1 MYSKRLQKE
10 LKAGTKV
17 KIISREYVDS
27 LPFKGGELIF
37 GFAGSMKKYCGKIT
51 RIKQTYGNRFSLEI
65 DDGQY
70 NWSDEMFER
79 VVNDLL
85 RNE

>member
-1 MYSKRLQKE
+1 MYSKRLQRE

-27 LPFKGGELIF
+27 LHFKGEELIF
-37 GFAGSMKKYCGKIT
+37 GFVGSMKRYCGKIT
-51 RIKQTYGNRFSLEI
+51 RIKKAYRNCYSLEI

-79 VVNDLL
+79 VVNGLL

>member
-10 LKAGTKV
+10 LKAGIKV

-27 LPFKGGELIF
+27 LPMKGEELTF
-37 GFAGSMKKYCGKIT
+37 GFVGCMKKYCGKIT
-51 RIKQTYGNRFSLEI
+51 RIKQAYGERYSLEI

-70 NWSDEMFER
+70 NWSDEMFEM
-79 VVNDLL
+79 VVNGLL

>member
-1 MYSKRLQKE
+1 MYSKRLRKE

-17 KIISREYVDS
+17 NIISREYVDS
-27 LPFKGGELIF
+27 LPMKGKELTF
-37 GFAGSMKKYCGKIT
+37 GFVGGMFKYCGKT
-51 RIKQTYGNRFSLEI
+51 TWIKKAYRDYCSLEI

-70 NWSDEMFER
+70 NWSDEMFAME
-79 VVNDLL
+79 VNKLL

>member
-1 MYSKRLQKE
+1 MYSKRLQRE

-27 LPFKGGELIF
+27 LPMKGEELTF
-37 GFAGSMKKYCGKIT
+37 GFVGSMKKYCGKIT
-51 RIKQTYGNRFSLEI
+51 RIKKAYRNRYSLEI

>member
-1 MYSKRLQKE
+1 MYSKRLRKE
-10 LKAGTKV
+10 LKAETKV

-27 LPFKGGELIF
+27 LPMKGEELTF
-37 GFAGSMKKYCGKIT
+37 GFIGSMKRYCGKIT
-51 RIKQTYGNRFSLEI
+51 RIKQAYGDRFFLEI

-70 NWSDEMFER
+70 NWSDEMVEM
-79 VVNDLL
+79 VVNGLL

>member
-27 LPFKGGELIF
+27 LRFKGEELIF
-37 GFAGSMKKYCGKIT
+37 FFVGSMKKYCGKIT
-51 RIKQTYGNRFSLEI
+51 RIKQAYRNRYSLEI

-70 NWSDEMFER
+70 NWSDEMFEM
-79 VVNDLL
+79 VVNGLL

>member
-27 LPFKGGELIF
+27 LPMKGEELTF
-37 GFAGSMKKYCGKIT
+37 CFVGGMKKYCGKIT
-51 RIKQTYGNRFSLEI
+51 RIKHAHGERFSLEI
-65 DDGQY
+65 DNGEY
-70 NWSDEMFER
+70 NWSDEMFEM
-79 VVNDLL
+79 VVNGLL

>member
-1 MYSKRLQKE
+1 MYSKRLRKE
-10 LKAGTKV
+10 LKAETKV

-27 LPFKGGELIF
+27 LPMKGEELIF
-37 GFAGSMKKYCGKIT
+37 GFVGSMKRYCGKIT
-51 RIKQTYGNRFSLEI
+51 RIKQAYGDRFFLEI

-70 NWSDEMFER
+70 NWSDEMVEM
-79 VVNDLL
+79 VVNGLL

>member
-1 MYSKRLQKE
+1 MYSKRLQEE

-17 KIISREYVDS
+17 KIISREYVES
-27 LPFKGGELIF
+27 LPMEGEELTF
-37 GFAGSMKKYCGKIT
+37 GFVGSMKRYCGKIT
-51 RIKQTYGNRFSLEI
+51 RIKQTYGNRYSLEI

-79 VVNDLL
+79 VVNGLL

>member
-1 MYSKRLQKE
+1 MYSKRLQEE

-17 KIISREYVDS
+17 KIISKEYVES
-27 LPFKGGELIF
+27 LPMKGEELTF
-37 GFAGSMKKYCGKIT
+37 GFAGSMKRYCGKIT
-51 RIKQTYGNRFSLEI
+51 RIKQTYGNRCSLEI

-79 VVNDLL
+79 VVNGLL

>member
-17 KIISREYVDS
+17 KIISREYVET
-27 LPFKGGELIF
+27 LPMKGEELTF
-37 GFAGSMKKYCGKIT
+37 GFVGSMKRYCGKIT
-51 RIKQTYGNRFSLEI
+51 RIKQTYGNRYSLGI

-70 NWSDEMFER
+70 NWSDEMFEK

>member
-1 MYSKRLQKE
+1 MYFKRLQRE
-10 LKAGTKV
+10 LKAGIKV

-27 LPFKGGELIF
+27 LPMKGEELTF
-37 GFAGSMKKYCGKIT
+37 GFVGSMKKYCGKIT
-51 RIKQTYGNRFSLEI
+51 RIKQVYGKRYSLEI

-70 NWSDEMFER
+70 KWRDEVFER
-79 VVNDLL
+79 VDNELL

>member
-1 MYSKRLQKE
+1 MYSKRLQEE

-17 KIISREYVDS
+17 KIISREYVNS
-27 LPFKGGELIF
+27 LPMKGEELTF
-37 GFAGSMKKYCGKIT
+37 GFVGSMKRYCGKIT
-51 RIKQTYGNRFSLEI
+51 KIKQAYRNRYSLEI

>member
-1 MYSKRLQKE
+1 MYSKRLRKE

-27 LPFKGGELIF
+27 LPMKGEELIF
-37 GFAGSMKKYCGKIT
+37 GFVGSMKRYCGKIT
-51 RIKQTYGNRFSLEI
+51 RIKQAYGDRFFLEI

-70 NWSDEMFER
+70 NWSDEMVEM
-79 VVNDLL
+79 VVNGLL

>member
-1 MYSKRLQKE
+1 MYSKRLRKE

-17 KIISREYVDS
+17 NIISREYVDS
-27 LPFKGGELIF
+27 LPMKGEELTF
-37 GFAGSMKKYCGKIT
+37 GFIGSMKRYCGKIT
-51 RIKQTYGNRFSLEI
+51 RIKQAYGDRFFLEI

-70 NWSDEMFER
+70 NWSDEMFEI
-79 VVNDLL
+79 VVNGLL

>member
-1 MYSKRLQKE
+1 MYSKRLQRE

-27 LPFKGGELIF
+27 LPMKGEELTF
-37 GFAGSMKKYCGKIT
+37 GFVGSMKKYCGKIT
-51 RIKQTYGNRFSLEI
+51 RIKKAYRNCYSLEI

>member
-1 MYSKRLQKE
+1 MYSKRLRKE

-27 LPFKGGELIF
+27 LPMKGEELIF
-37 GFAGSMKKYCGKIT
+37 GFVGSMKRYCGKIT
-51 RIKQTYGNRFSLEI
+51 RIKKAYRNRYSLEI

-70 NWSDEMFER
+70 NWSDEMFEM
-79 VVNDLL
+79 VVNGLL

>member
-10 LKAGTKV
+10 LKSGTKV

-27 LPFKGGELIF
+27 LPMKGEELTF
-37 GFAGSMKKYCGKIT
+37 GFIESMKEYCGKIT
-51 RIKQTYGNRFSLEI
+51 RIKQTYGNRYYLEI

-70 NWSDEMFER
+70 TWSDEMFEN
-79 VVNDLL
+79 VVNGLL

>member
-1 MYSKRLQKE
+1 MYSKRLQRE
-10 LKAGTKV
+10 LQAGIKV
-17 KIISREYVDS
+17 KIISKEYVDS
-27 LPFKGGELIF
+27 LPMKGEELTF
-37 GFAGSMKKYCGKIT
+37 GFVGCMKKYCGKIT
-51 RIKQTYGNRFSLEI
+51 RIRQVYGERYSLEI

-79 VVNDLL
+79 VVNELL

>member
-1 MYSKRLQKE
+1 MNSKRLQKE
-10 LKAGTKV
+10 LKSGMKV

-27 LPFKGGELIF
+27 LPMKGEELTF
-37 GFAGSMKKYCGKIT
+37 GFVESMKEYCGKIT
-51 RIKQTYGNRFSLEI
+51 RIKQAYGKRFFLEI

-70 NWSDEMFER
+70 TWSDEMFER
-79 VVNDLL
+79 VIKGLL